1 MLYKKKGEKSMSEYR
16 EILAKA
22 VVGRGNKNYI
32 TNHKIEADKEVSKT
46 LGCWIINHQY
56 IPYIVNESEVKIEG
70 SYDVHIWY
78 AYDKDLETSLVKK
91 TINYKETLPFKMKP
105 GERIGINN
113 ELKGFMVKYPTC
125 INMTLENNDI
135 YITVEKEFTIDAIGE
150 TKLKVQVS
158 KTADESWLLETEIDQ
173 AINPNYIIENPTNTI
188 N

>member
-1 MLYKKKGEKSMSEYR
+1 MAEYR

-22 VVGRGNKNYI
+22 VVGRGNKKYTTKHLI
-32 TNHKIEADKEVSKT
+32 SVDKQISKT

-56 IPYIVNESEVKIEG
+56 IPYIVDNYTVKIEG
-70 SYDVHIWY
+70 SFDVHIWY

-91 TINYKETLPFKMKP
+91 TITYQEVLPFRMKP
-105 GERIGINN
+105 NEVAGINN

-125 INMTLENNDI
+125 VDMNYVDQEIE
-135 YITVEKEFTIDAIGE
+135 ITVEKEFTIDAIGE

-158 KTADESWLLETEIDQ
+158 KTEGESWLLESEIEQ
-173 AINPNYIIENPTNTI
+173 AINPNYIIDNDTTSI

>member
-1 MLYKKKGEKSMSEYR
+1 MSEYR

-32 TNHKIEADKEVSKT
+32 TNHVVNVENEVSKT

-56 IPYIVNESEVKIEG
+56 YPYIIDENTVKIEG
-70 SYDVHIWY
+70 SFDVHIWY
-78 AYDKDLETSLVKK
+78 AYDKDLETGLVKK
-91 TINYKETLPFKMKP
+91 TINYIETLPFRMKP
-105 GERIGINN
+105 GERIGVNN

-125 INMTLENNDI
+125 INMSLNDNDI
-135 YITVEKEFTIDAIGE
+135 YISVEKEFTIDAIGE

-158 KTADESWLLETEIDQ
+158 KTAGESWLLETEIDQ
-173 AINPNYIIENPTNTI
+173 AINPNYIIDNQTNSV